1 MPSSLRLSGAGIG
14 RCCRLDCLHWWCGG
28 WGDDTKRGQS
38 FKRAWSSPAH
48 FLGALSMP
56 LKKHGC
62 RGQPSRSIPLL
73 CPPASPSLLPKEAG
87 IKVRRRCVPP
97 SQAAAVP
104 AFATRG
110 RDRQRVAVLLGTS
123 RPLRS
128 YLRGSLPASP
138 FRQRRRPQIPAPRA
152 KTATATA
159 PVTSG
164 AK

>member
-1 MPSSLRLSGAGIG
+1 M
-14 RCCRLDCLHWWCGG
+14 
-28 WGDDTKRGQS
+28 GDYTKRGQS

-48 FLGALSMP
+48 FLGALTMP

-73 CPPASPSLLPKEAG
+73 CPPPAPPPHPPSFRKEQVSKSEGDAF
-87 IKVRRRCVPP
+87 PP

-104 AFATRG
+104 DFATRG

-123 RPLRS
+123 RPRRS

-152 KTATATA
+152 KAATATA